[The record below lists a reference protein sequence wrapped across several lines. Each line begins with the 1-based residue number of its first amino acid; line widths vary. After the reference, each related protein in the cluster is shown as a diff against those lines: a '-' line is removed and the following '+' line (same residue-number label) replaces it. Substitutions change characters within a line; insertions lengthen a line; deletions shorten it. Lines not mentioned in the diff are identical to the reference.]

1 MKLFDIYRRFKNRYP
16 IMSWIGKYL
25 MVIGTTIHVIRIA
38 YEIDDLM
45 GVGGNIWAVGVTLFM
60 ILGYYNGWKYPNEY

>member
-25 MVIGTTIHVIRIA
+25 MVIGITIHVIRIA

-60 ILGYYNGWKYPNEY
+60 ILVYYNAWKYPNEY